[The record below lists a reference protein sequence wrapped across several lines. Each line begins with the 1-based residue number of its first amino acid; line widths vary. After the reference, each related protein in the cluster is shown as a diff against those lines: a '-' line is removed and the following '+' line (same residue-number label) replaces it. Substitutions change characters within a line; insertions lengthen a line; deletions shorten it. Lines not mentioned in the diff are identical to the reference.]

1 MLTNQKM
8 EMSEQIYDHVLTNFS
23 ADDLPRYKKAL
34 TFSCADGLYIS
45 DKAYTK
51 SGQLLKNHY
60 SLHSKIR
67 KDRGDFWRLFRS
79 LC

>member
-1 MLTNQKM
+1 MLTNQEM
-8 EMSEQIYDHVLTNFS
+8 EMPERKYDHVLTNFT
-23 ADDLPRYKKAL
+23 AEDLPRYKKAL

-51 SGQLLKNHY
+51 SGQLLENHY
-60 SLHSKIR
+60 SLHSTIR
-67 KDRGDFWRLFRS
+67 KDRGDFWRLFRC